1 MSTSHTIGAAV
12 LALAIAVPLAA
23 QSRGIGRIAGV
34 VKDETGKPVEGV
46 HVKAVKAGETQAF
59 TETTNKKGE
68 WAISGI
74 ASGQWNLDFTKD
86 GFETRALTV
95 GVSENDR
102 MPPMNVAIKK
112 AAVKVDPN
120 ADIRGELEK
129 AAPLMQAG
137 QYAEARA
144 IYEALL
150 AKYPDAWQV
159 EPLVA
164 RTYAGEKKP
173 DEALTHLQ
181 NALKHDPE
189 NVEMRLLV
197 ASVLVDQGKI
207 EESRKYLDGI
217 DMSKVKDPVV
227 FLNAGIS
234 LINQNKA
241 AQALPIFDKVVAAFP
256 AEPDGYYYRA
266 RCQLALGKFAEAKT
280 DLQKFVAMPGADAN
294 EVADARK
301 ILDQLK

>member
-1 MSTSHTIGAAV
+1 MSTSRTIGAAV

-46 HVKAVKAGETQAF
+46 HVKAVKEGETQAF

-150 AKYPDAWQV
+150 
-159 EPLVA
+159 
-164 RTYAGEKKP
+164 
-173 DEALTHLQ
+173 
-181 NALKHDPE
+181 
-189 NVEMRLLV
+189 
-197 ASVLVDQGKI
+197 
-207 EESRKYLDGI
+207 
-217 DMSKVKDPVV
+217 
-227 FLNAGIS
+227 
-234 LINQNKA
+234 
-241 AQALPIFDKVVAAFP
+241 
-256 AEPDGYYYRA
+256 
-266 RCQLALGKFAEAKT
+266 
-280 DLQKFVAMPGADAN
+280 
-294 EVADARK
+294 
-301 ILDQLK
+301 